1 MSQTFA
7 MMLPHPAPGVRNA
20 KTGITYRE
28 LEAFTGPQDQ
38 VDKWIEWR
46 AGSIA
51 VLKHYKLDTITR
63 GAHMQRQFTVELR
76 VDFADQDK
84 LPSLKQV
91 LQQCARHAFATA
103 QLLSDNPKTTQV
115 AIFSDD
121 FFSGHEEIKLL
132 EDVIQSGLDAIGESS
147 GSEAAPEGLSS
158 ELVGAMNGRE

>member
-1 MSQTFA
+1 MPLKSPRA
-7 MMLPHPAPGVRNA
+7 SLRSEL
-20 KTGITYRE
+20 TGMTYGE
-28 LEAFTGPQDQ
+28 IEAFTGPKDQ
-38 VDKWIEWR
+38 MDRKIDWC
-46 AGSIA
+46 AGRMA
-51 VLKHYKLDTITR
+51 VLRHYKLDTITR

-76 VDFADQDK
+76 VDFADQEK
-84 LPSLKQV
+84 LPALKQV

-132 EDVIQSGLDAIGESS
+132 DDVIQDGLDAIGEPS
-147 GSEAAPEGLSS
+147 GTETLSS

>member
-1 MSQTFA
+1 MSYEDIA
-7 MMLPHPAPGVRNA
+7 S
-20 KTGITYRE
+20 
-28 LEAFTGPQDQ
+28 FTGPQTQLDL
-38 VDKWIEWR
+38 KIEWFSGR
-46 AGSIA
+46 IA
-51 VLKHYKLDTITR
+51 VLKRYKLDTITR

-76 VDFADQDK
+76 VDFADQEK
-84 LPSLKQV
+84 LPALKQV

-132 EDVIQSGLDAIGESS
+132 DDVIQSGLNAISETS
-147 GSEAAPEGLSS
+147 GAEELSS

>member
-1 MSQTFA
+1 MPLIGSMRA
-7 MMLPHPAPGVRNA
+7 RSGM
-20 KTGITYRE
+20 TYKE
-28 LEAFTGPQDQ
+28 LEAFTGPEDQ
-38 VDKWIEWR
+38 FNAKIEWC
-46 AGSIA
+46 AGRMA
-51 VLKHYKLDTITR
+51 VLRAYHLDTITR

-76 VDFADQDK
+76 VDFADQEK

-132 EDVIQSGLDAIGESS
+132 DDVIQDGLDAIGETS
-147 GSEAAPEGLSS
+147 GTETLSS
-158 ELVGAMNGRE
+158 ELVGAMNGRD

>member
-1 MSQTFA
+1 MP
-7 MMLPHPAPGVRNA
+7 LKHPVGTLRNA
-20 KTGITYRE
+20 RTGMTYGE
-28 LEAFTGPQDQ
+28 IESFTGPKDQ
-38 VDKWIEWR
+38 FDRKIEWC
-46 AGSIA
+46 AGRMA
-51 VLKHYKLDTITR
+51 VLRHYKLDTITR

-84 LPSLKQV
+84 LPELKQV

-132 EDVIQSGLDAIGESS
+132 DDTIQQGLDAIGETS
-147 GSEAAPEGLSS
+147 GSESLSS
-158 ELVGAMNGRE
+158 ELVGAMNGRV

>member
-1 MSQTFA
+1 MPLNYPRGTLRSEVSG
-7 MMLPHPAPGVRNA
+7 M
-20 KTGITYRE
+20 TYGE
-28 LEAFTGPQDQ
+28 IEAFTGPKDQ
-38 VDKWIEWR
+38 LDRKIEWC
-46 AGSIA
+46 AGRMA
-51 VLKHYKLDTITR
+51 VLRHYRLDTITR
-63 GAHMQRQFTVELR
+63 GAHMQRQFTIELR
-76 VDFADQDK
+76 VDFADQEK

-132 EDVIQSGLDAIGESS
+132 DDVIQNGLDAIGETS
-147 GSEAAPEGLSS
+147 GTETLSS